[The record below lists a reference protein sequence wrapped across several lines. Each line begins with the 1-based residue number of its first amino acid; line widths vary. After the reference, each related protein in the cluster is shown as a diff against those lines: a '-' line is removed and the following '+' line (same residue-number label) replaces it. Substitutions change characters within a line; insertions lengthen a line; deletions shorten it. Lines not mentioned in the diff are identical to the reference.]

1 MPATASRIGF
11 ITQEF
16 RTVTSGPDTSVD
28 NKYGKLARK
37 TDTPV
42 ETFFDAINDAQAIC
56 DARKALLSADRR
68 RFQQSVS
75 GEGFVLGL
83 GYNLTTPAVTVVD
96 TERLANLTAIVVEA
110 GVDFESEKS
119 VVTTWG

>member
-16 RTVTSGPDTSVD
+16 RTVTSGPDSSVD
-28 NKYGKLARK
+28 TKYGKLAR
-37 TDTPV
+37 TTEEPV

-56 DARKALLSADRR
+56 DARKTLLSSDRR
-68 RFQQSVS
+68 RFQHSIS

-83 GYNLTTPAVTVVD
+83 EYNLTTPALTVVD
-96 TERLANLTAIVVEA
+96 TERMANLTAIVVEA
-110 GVDFESEKS
+110 GVDFEAEKS